1 MQLSAETKIKLEKIV
16 DYLKRNGC
24 SKILLFG
31 SFAEGNIHPNS
42 DIDIAVSGM
51 NAKAFFKAIAKLPI
65 IIKQSIDLVD
75 FDDLPPKFQKS
86 IERTGITLYA
96 N

>member
-1 MQLSAETKIKLEKIV
+1 MELSSEIKMKLEKII
-16 DYLKRNGC
+16 DYLKKTSC

-31 SFAEGNIHPNS
+31 SFAEGDIHENS

-51 NAKAFFKAIAKLPI
+51 NTEDFFNAIAKLPI
-65 IIKQSIDLVD
+65 IIKQKIDIVD
-75 FDDLPPKFQKS
+75 FDDLPLRFQKC
-86 IERTGITLYA
+86 IEKSGKILYG